1 MRATSIFFE
10 TYLSKTSTLQMAG
23 RISAAAYPLLAIGCA
38 ALILFTI
45 AAAIVLGLIPLYLP
59 SKSVTLASISSA

>member
-1 MRATSIFFE
+1 
-10 TYLSKTSTLQMAG
+10 MAG